1 MKKCYRFLQY
11 YLIKGFLTIL
21 EGNYEICMKSQSN
34 FWQLSRI
41 SIRLHRF
48 DGIRCSPIPKRGPQT
63 SDQFVCGL
71 LFTKYIWGENE
82 KVYIALAW
90 LSYQANFKNHRGQI
104 LNMYEIQK
112 YYVYNLFTKKS
123 RMAYWQTGTVGLY
136 CNQNELA
143 LYAREC

>member
-1 MKKCYRFLQY
+1 MEYDAAPYQKEVRRQVTNLSAGFFSQNIYEGKMKKCV
-11 YLIKGFLTIL
+11 
-21 EGNYEICMKSQSN
+21 S
-34 FWQLSRI
+34 
-41 SIRLHRF
+41 
-48 DGIRCSPIPKRGPQT
+48 
-63 SDQFVCGL
+63 L
-71 LFTKYIWGENE
+71 LA
-82 KVYIALAW
+82 VS
-90 LSYQANFKNHRGQI
+90 SYQGVFKNLRGQI